1 VACSGRLERGT
12 PRGTVWSG
20 GCLCFFFQAE
30 DGIRDFHVTGVQ
42 TCALPIFLHRAAA
55 IRRRLVPTPRL
66 AAATAPVAEAA
77 TVDTVAVMVE
87 GEAAM
92 VAEAAT
98 MAVMA
103 VGAVIAVVEV
113 ITAGAVGA
121 VTTVAEGVA
130 AHTV

>member
-1 VACSGRLERGT
+1 
-12 PRGTVWSG
+12 
-20 GCLCFFFQAE
+20 
-30 DGIRDFHVTGVQ
+30 
-42 TCALPIFLHRAAA
+42 
-55 IRRRLVPTPRL
+55 
-66 AAATAPVAEAA
+66 
-77 TVDTVAVMVE
+77 VAVMVE

-92 VAEAAT
+92 VAGAAT

-130 AHTV
+130 AHTVVVVAAGHIDNSGF